1 MTLYTVRHKQG
12 GKPTITDRYGSNNVL
27 PKPDTVL
34 GGHNDV
40 AILSENTTTVDGARV
55 SVPHAIKQHATLSTR
70 REHSSCLLLLLQ
82 RNTSS
87 C

>member
-1 MTLYTVRHKQG
+1 VCEQG

-40 AILSENTTTVDGARV
+40 AILSENSTTVNGARV
-55 SVPHAIKQHATLSTR
+55 SVKQQHYSHYLSASLNCISILFTYAA
-70 REHSSCLLLLLQ
+70 Q
-82 RNTSS
+82 
-87 C
+87 